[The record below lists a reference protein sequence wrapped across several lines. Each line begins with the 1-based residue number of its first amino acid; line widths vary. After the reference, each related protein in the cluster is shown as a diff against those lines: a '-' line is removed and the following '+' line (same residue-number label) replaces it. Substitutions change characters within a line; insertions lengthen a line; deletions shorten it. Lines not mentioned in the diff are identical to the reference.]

1 MAGDLLL
8 DAVIRELAAAG
19 IDPLGWLL
27 SWARLVPSLLL
38 IPAFGLQAFPIVL
51 RIGFAFILAAVV
63 APTLP
68 PVSPG
73 PGPWLA
79 TLVLEAARGVPVALG
94 VAGAVWSAGMGGNL
108 IDELR
113 GGRSG
118 PRILLA
124 DDTPLSPLGT
134 VLSLLGVIAFL
145 QLGGPARL
153 ADALA
158 AAQPLG
164 RQDLRTVAL
173 TLARSI
179 QFAVVLAGPLLALVP
194 FLQLARALVARSA
207 RPLSLGALL
216 VPLEA
221 LALLGL
227 VALLLDRFATA
238 IVLWLD
244 RALPGA

>member
-1 MAGDLLL
+1 MADPLL
-8 DAVIRELAAAG
+8 DAVLRELAAAG
-19 IDPLGWLL
+19 IEPLGWLL

-38 IPAFGLQAFPIVL
+38 IPAFGLQSFPIVL

-73 PGPWLA
+73 AGPWLA
-79 TLVLEAARGVPVALG
+79 TAALEAARGVPVALA
-94 VAGAVWSAGMGGNL
+94 VAGAVWSAGMAGNL

-113 GGRSG
+113 GGRAG

-124 DDTPLSPLGT
+124 DDTPLSPMGT

-164 RQDLRTVAL
+164 HQDLRSVAL

-179 QFAVVLAGPLLALVP
+179 QFAVALAGPLLALVP
-194 FLQLARALVARSA
+194 FLQLGRALVTRSA
-207 RPLSLGALL
+207 RPLSVGALL
-216 VPLEA
+216 SPLEA
-221 LALLGL
+221 LAVLGL